1 MKNLR
6 LTPLNI
12 VCALLAVWGVWSV
25 IVDQLG
31 WKRIALGILLIVILI
46 IADQFFRLFFQ
57 RIRRIWLVEMG
68 FVVFTIL
75 VIWLIENQGSF

>member
-12 VCALLAVWGVWSV
+12 VCAVFSVWVLWSV
-25 IVDQLG
+25 SIHQLT
-31 WKRIALGILLIVILI
+31 WKRAALALLLIIILI

-57 RIRRIWLVEMG
+57 RIRRVWFVEIG
-68 FVVFTIL
+68 FVAVTIL
-75 VIWLIENQGSF
+75 LIWLIGR

>member
-25 IVDQLG
+25 IVDQLA

>member
-12 VCALLAVWGVWSV
+12 VCALLAVSGVWSV
-25 IVDQLG
+25 IVDQLA